1 MSGGHELSLDLTGSL
16 NLAFTFNRHFIVTC
30 VSIKVD
36 LVIEV
41 FDSVLLLFVVS
52 LEDDRPF
59 SGDECL
65 EGFLFTVG
73 VAEVS
78 GIARLVFT
86 ETSYQSR
93 VEVAILYTFA
103 VAEFSGYARG
113 FVLALVLYVLK
124 LEGRT
129 DGSHNRLA
137 IQV

>member
-1 MSGGHELSLDLTGSL
+1 MVSLSGGHELSLDLAGRL
-16 NLAFTFNRHFIVTC
+16 DFAFTFNRHFIVTF

-41 FDSVLLLFVVS
+41 FDSVLLLFVVG

-59 SGDECL
+59 SGDEGL

-86 ETSYQSR
+86 ETSNQS
-93 VEVAILYTFA
+93 
-103 VAEFSGYARG
+103 
-113 FVLALVLYVLK
+113 
-124 LEGRT
+124 
-129 DGSHNRLA
+129 
-137 IQV
+137 